1 MNVRSNRFT
10 KAFIM
15 TAAATS
21 VVMMASCASPR
32 TSPKQVATSNP
43 TVTYQYRN
51 DDELVQANQRAITFC
66 EPYQSLP
73 QSTSFS
79 TDAEGRKV
87 VVFECVR
94 DLQANRVDSP
104 DSTLRYSYRTDQQL
118 LQLSRDAQVHCM
130 KIGQP
135 EMTSNIVVNA
145 DGSRTVTFQ
154 CNRR

>member
-1 MNVRSNRFT
+1 MNGRPTQFT

-15 TAAATS
+15 TAAAISAVT
-21 VVMMASCASPR
+21 MTSCASPR

-51 DDELVQANQRAITFC
+51 DDELIQASQRAITFC
-66 EPYQSLP
+66 EPHQSLP
-73 QSTSFS
+73 QAKSYS
-79 TDAEGRKV
+79 TDSEGRKI
-87 VVFECVR
+87 VVFECIQN
-94 DLQANRVDSP
+94 LQASRIDTS
-104 DSTLRYSYRTDQQL
+104 DTTLRYNYRTDQQL
-118 LQLSRDAQVHCM
+118 LELSRDAQVHCL

-145 DGSRTVTFQ
+145 DGSRSVTFQ